1 MISALGVVMIRVE
14 IVGTNINK
22 DRARVFREATAS
34 DVSANGAL
42 LDASVCS
49 HAKSPVD
56 RIGKKK
62 KEKNENSS

>member
-1 MISALGVVMIRVE
+1 MIRVE
-14 IVGTNINK
+14 IVGTNINT
-22 DRARVFREATAS
+22 DSARVFREATAS

-42 LDASVCS
+42 LDANESS

-56 RIGKKK
+56 RMEKRK